1 MGLMSATTVFLVLFA
16 ALLHASWNAF
26 AKTGSDPTLSIACF
40 HVVAAVIAIPIIF
53 LVPLPN
59 VECIPYLLASVVM
72 HWAYMGLLGKAYRFG
87 DLSHVYPLS
96 RGTAPLIVTIV
107 SALLFKEVL
116 PNLTVFGILLTCSGI
131 ILLSFKNGLSLQQD
145 RRPVALSLGTSLSI
159 AAYTI
164 IDGLGVRQSIDPISY
179 IVWLFTLAGITFGL
193 FTVFVQ
199 NENPKQALRY
209 FKQQRWVMLTGGI
222 ATAGAYGIVIYAMA
236 ESPMA
241 MVSALRETSVL
252 IGIIIGVVILK
263 ERFGKLGMGAVMLV
277 GAGVFIMNLI
287 R

>member
-1 MGLMSATTVFLVLFA
+1 MGLMSVTTVFLVLFA

-26 AKTGSDPTLSIACF
+26 AKTGSNPTLSIACF
-40 HVVAAVIAIPIIF
+40 HVVAAVFAVPVIF

-72 HWAYMGLLGKAYRFG
+72 HWVYMGLLGKAYKVG

-96 RGTAPLIVTIV
+96 RGTAPLIVTVV
-107 SALLFKEVL
+107 STLIFKEVL

-145 RRPVALSLGTSLSI
+145 LRPVVLSLGTSLAI

-164 IDGLGVRQSIDPISY
+164 IDGLGVRHSIDPLSY
-179 IVWLFTLAGITFGL
+179 IIWLFALVGITFGL
-193 FTVFVQ
+193 FTVFVRTK
-199 NENPKQALRY
+199 NPKRALRY
-209 FKQQRWVMLTGGI
+209 FKQQRWVMLTGGM
-222 ATAGAYGIVIYAMA
+222 ATAGAYGIVIYAMD

-241 MVSALRETSVL
+241 MVSTLRETSVL

-263 ERFGKLGMGAVMLV
+263 EQFGKMGMGAVTLV
-277 GAGVFIMNLI
+277 GAGVFIMNFI